1 MKSFYYLK
9 LSSLLLQLITTWKLV
24 VGYKWFAMYQ
34 YDDQNNCNSFTLE
47 KIRLTQANKCTQVNA
62 NGVISSYSTDCYKG
76 KI

>member
-24 VGYKWFAMYQ
+24 VGYKWFAIYQ
-34 YDDQNNCNSFTLE
+34 YDDHNCNSFTLE
-47 KIRLTQANKCTQVNA
+47 KISLTQANKCTQVNA
-62 NGVISSYSTDCYKG
+62 KGVISSYSTDCYKG